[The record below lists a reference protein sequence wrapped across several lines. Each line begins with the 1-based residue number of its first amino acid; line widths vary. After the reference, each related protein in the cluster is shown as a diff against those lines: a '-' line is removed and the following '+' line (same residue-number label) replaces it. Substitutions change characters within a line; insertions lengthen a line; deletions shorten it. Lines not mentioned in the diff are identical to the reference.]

1 MHIRN
6 VIQLFSTVLL
16 LILLLIT
23 NIAVYFLFKNLTID
37 NEMERNSHY
46 TTEIVKNIQMGI
58 NESDR
63 TALLRAYLP
72 ENGLIRVI
80 NAQNEPIVSVV
91 KHTVL
96 SNHEAAFYK
105 SQFTKVL
112 EVNGEPYV
120 ASYFPIIWENGEVA
134 TLEVMESLA
143 ATENNMNV
151 LKIVLIV
158 ASLLILIPSYLGG
171 IALSK
176 MILKPINTMIDTM
189 EEIQRKGVFKR
200 IRSKHRP
207 KDELYK
213 MANTFNSMIEILER
227 NFQKQ
232 QQFVSDASHELKT
245 PLTIIESYANM
256 LKRWGMKRPDLVEES
271 IDAIY
276 SEAGR
281 MREMTEQMLLL
292 AKNEED
298 LNMAFT
304 TFNLIDLCVETGKTF
319 ENVYQREVHVHCGE
333 RLVYV
338 QADEQKIKQILY
350 ILLDNARK
358 YSSEAI
364 DIHVGRTNGNP
375 YFSVE
380 DKGIGIPKE
389 NLHTVFDRFFRV
401 DKSRT
406 RTSGGTGLGL
416 AIAKKIID
424 AHHGNIQIESEEKK
438 GTKVTVILSN
448 RVQNDEVEK

>member
-1 MHIRN
+1 
-6 VIQLFSTVLL
+6 
-16 LILLLIT
+16 
-23 NIAVYFLFKNLTID
+23 
-37 NEMERNSHY
+37 
-46 TTEIVKNIQMGI
+46 
-58 NESDR
+58 
-63 TALLRAYLP
+63 
-72 ENGLIRVI
+72 
-80 NAQNEPIVSVV
+80 
-91 KHTVL
+91 
-96 SNHEAAFYK
+96 
-105 SQFTKVL
+105 
-112 EVNGEPYV
+112 
-120 ASYFPIIWENGEVA
+120 
-134 TLEVMESLA
+134 
-143 ATENNMNV
+143 
-151 LKIVLIV
+151 
-158 ASLLILIPSYLGG
+158 
-171 IALSK
+171 
-176 MILKPINTMIDTM
+176 
-189 EEIQRKGVFKR
+189 
-200 IRSKHRP
+200 
-207 KDELYK
+207 
-213 MANTFNSMIEILER
+213 
-227 NFQKQ
+227 
-232 QQFVSDASHELKT
+232 
-245 PLTIIESYANM
+245 M

-319 ENVYQREVHVHCGE
+319 ENVYQREVHVQCGD

-338 QADEQKIKQILY
+338 LADEQKIKQILY